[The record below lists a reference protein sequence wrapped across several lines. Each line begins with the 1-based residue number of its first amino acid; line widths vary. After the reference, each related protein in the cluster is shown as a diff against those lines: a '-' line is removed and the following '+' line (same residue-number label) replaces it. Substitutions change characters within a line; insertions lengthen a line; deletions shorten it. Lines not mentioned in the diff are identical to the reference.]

1 MADELV
7 EMDIPVNP
15 REAASLEAD
24 GMRVAKKRPPSMMS
38 NQLRAE
44 LIRILTTGDDK
55 NDGAFTIA
63 VAVQVEKF
71 VVAARE
77 ILMTENLAQNDLG
90 SLMMMRK
97 RQLGSPWGGIVGG
110 GYLGEGSVFGPE
122 TGLPLPSI
130 VNNENFGVQ
139 AVRQLVEAVRTMG
152 DSPAKLVEALAA
164 ARAHNLTDVVEALEK
179 KLGVLKEAPPPP
191 KNGHPDI
198 VDPQGALQ

>member
-1 MADELV
+1 MDDVEL
-7 EMDIPVNP
+7 DIPVNSAQAVSF
-15 REAASLEAD
+15 EHN
-24 GMRVAKKRPPSMMS
+24 GMRVAKKRPPSVMS
-38 NQLRAE
+38 NQLRDE

-63 VAVQVEKF
+63 IAVQVEKF

-97 RQLGSPWGGIVGG
+97 RQMGGPWSGIVGG
-110 GYLGEGSVFGPE
+110 GYLGEGSAFGPE
-122 TGLPLPSI
+122 TGLPLPGL

-152 DSPAKLVEALAA
+152 DSPVKLVEALVA
-164 ARAHNLTDVVEALEK
+164 ARENNLTDVVEALEK
-179 KLGVLKEAPPPP
+179 KLGVSKGAPSE
-191 KNGHPDI
+191 GGAVHPDI
-198 VDPQGALQ
+198 VSPQGALQ

>member
-1 MADELV
+1 MDEKFV
-7 EMDIPVNP
+7 ELDIPVNP
-15 REAASLEAD
+15 MEAASFERN
-24 GMRVAKKRPPSMMS
+24 GMRIAKKRPPSVIS
-38 NQLRAE
+38 NQLRDE

-63 VAVQVEKF
+63 VAVQIEKF
-71 VVAARE
+71 VGAARE

-97 RQLGSPWGGIVGG
+97 QPFGGFGGPAYLGSAF
-110 GYLGEGSVFGPE
+110 GSE

-152 DSPAKLVEALAA
+152 DSPAKLVEALAV
-164 ARAHNLTDVVEALEK
+164 ARSNNLTDVVESLEK
-179 KLGVLKEAPPPP
+179 KLGVSKEASPQGQVP
-191 KNGHPDI
+191 NPDI
-198 VDPQGALQ
+198 SDPQGALQ

>member
-1 MADELV
+1 MDDKFVEL
-7 EMDIPVNP
+7 DIPVNP
-15 REAASLEAD
+15 MEAASFERN
-24 GMRVAKKRPPSMMS
+24 GMRIAKKRPPSVIS
-38 NQLRAE
+38 NQLRDE

-55 NDGAFTIA
+55 NDGAFTVA
-63 VAVQVEKF
+63 VAAQVEKF

-97 RQLGSPWGGIVGG
+97 RHMGGPFGGSLIGGNYIGD
-110 GYLGEGSVFGPE
+110 ESAFGPE
-122 TGLPLPSI
+122 TGLAFPSI

-152 DSPAKLVEALAA
+152 DSPAKLVEALAV
-164 ARAHNLTDVVEALEK
+164 ARANNLTDVVATLEK
-179 KLGVLKEAPPPP
+179 KLGVSKVEAPVPNPT
-191 KNGHPDI
+191 I